1 MTLNSNRQVHE
12 YNMKCEELNKVVIDV
27 QGERSR
33 LQHDNAEAVRKLN
46 DYQKSIEMAGLD
58 KNKVPC

>member
-1 MTLNSNRQVHE
+1 
-12 YNMKCEELNKVVIDV
+12 MKCEELNKVVIDV

-33 LQHDNAEAVRKLN
+33 MQHDNAEAVRKLN

-58 KNKVPC
+58 KNKGSNSKEKFLA